1 MSMLHDVHAR
11 PASGRGT
18 LLTFCLVRTTGT
30 LRALVTALLLSA
42 AVPVCAQTATGDIL
56 GTVRDSTGA
65 VVPGASV
72 RAEDVGTHAVRTFS
86 SNATGEYV
94 FTALQPGTYSVTVTS
109 PAFKTFNTTNVVLLA
124 SDRIRVDAALTP
136 GAVSES
142 VEVTATPSALQ
153 TDSTTVGSTITE
165 KTLVD
170 APLNGR
176 NYIGLVQVQAGVT
189 AGSPTSLSSGSQ
201 NSDRRLNSSVS
212 ANGQQE
218 IYNNNQ
224 VDGLDNNSR
233 TFGAPMLRPSV
244 EAIAEVRTNIN
255 LYTAEV
261 GRTGGAAIN
270 VITKSGAN
278 GFHGSAYEFFRND
291 ITDARNF
298 FAPASLL
305 PHKPELRQNQFGGS
319 LSGPIVKDKT
329 FFFLDYEGLRRIDG
343 TNSVYLSTV
352 PTAYEDAHPG
362 SVADIAPF
370 VPDVPTAA
378 IDPTALGYF
387 RLFPAPNTNLLGTSN
402 NFLYNP
408 SASFYSSTADIRIDH
423 HFSASDTLFGRYSYN
438 KSNAFTPP
446 LLPSVNGVAAG
457 GSLQPVPG
465 YSNTLVHNGA
475 FGYTHVFTPSLLLEL
490 RAGYTFFNLY
500 APGLNDG
507 KNLNDSAPY
516 RIPNANECLNCSG
529 LAGVNVLGY
538 ALLGD
543 PVVTPQSNLEH
554 TTQFAGAMTYTH
566 GRQTFKAGAS
576 LIRRNF
582 TFFTPVAPKGLFT
595 FPGPSPQIALH
606 NFFAGAPYVS
616 IRQAYLSKPY
626 DRTWEPSVFFQ
637 DDWHPTSRLTFNF
650 GLRYDVFSKPNE
662 KNNNYANYDLSS
674 FSLIDSANGGIQ
686 NQYKDVSPRFGF
698 DATIGR
704 GLVLRGGAGLAFYVG
719 ESNNNLVLN
728 NPPFGFNT
736 GAVVNFTPIST
747 TGVAPVA
754 ITSTANANLSGT
766 VISRPLH
773 EADSYLEQFNLVLQK
788 EFGGTVLTAGY
799 VAELGRHIQD
809 QIPNLDLPAPT
820 GPVAAGT
827 APPPL
832 VYLAKLPKVTT
843 INYFGDFGV
852 SSYNSLQV
860 TVERRI
866 SHGLTAN
873 VNYTYAH
880 NLDDVIEIF
889 DGDGLASPFA
899 LLPSQ
904 VKTYDYGNSPLDIR
918 NRLAGFFSYDLPF
931 GKTGS
936 SLYKAIAGGFRFN
949 GVGYWQSGSPF
960 TVIST
965 VTQTCPAT
973 NPFCANSG
981 LATINLPT
989 VTADKPN
996 VVGSVARTGSGLNG
1010 STFFNLNSFAQQA
1023 LGTPGSERRNQLFG
1037 PHRRDGDLSL
1047 FKTVPLK
1054 EGVQL
1059 ELRAECFN
1067 FTNTPNFSQPNATIS
1082 SYNSSTTSISA
1093 GGFGTITSTIFGTS
1107 ARQYQFAARFSF

>member
-1 MSMLHDVHAR
+1 MSTLHKRYERLA
-11 PASGRGT
+11 GGKEKF
-18 LLTFCLVRTTGT
+18 LTFCLIGINRFLSMPVATAV
-30 LRALVTALLLSA
+30 LCAALPL
-42 AVPVCAQTATGDIL
+42 CAQTATGDIL

-65 VVPGASV
+65 VVAGATV
-72 RAEDVGTHAVRTFS
+72 RAENVGTHAVRTFPA
-86 SNATGEYV
+86 NAGGEYV

-109 PAFKTFNTTNVVLLA
+109 PAFKTFSTSNVVLLA

-136 GAVSES
+136 GSVNES
-142 VEVTATPSALQ
+142 VEVTATPNALQ

-278 GFHGSAYEFFRND
+278 GLHGSAYEFFRND

-305 PHKPELRQNQFGGS
+305 SHKPELRQNQFGGS
-319 LSGPIVKDKT
+319 LSGPILKDKT
-329 FFFLDYEGLRRIDG
+329 FFFADYEGLRRIDG

-362 SVADIAPF
+362 SVTDIAPF
-370 VPDVPTAA
+370 VPDVPIAS
-378 IDPTALGYF
+378 IDPTALGYS
-387 RLFPAPNTNLLGTSN
+387 RLFPTPNTNLTGTSN

-408 SASFYSSTADIRIDH
+408 AASFNSSTADIRLDH
-423 HFSASDTLFGRYSYN
+423 HFNGSNTLFGRYSYN
-438 KSNAFTPP
+438 NSHAFTPP
-446 LLPSVNGVAAG
+446 LLPNVNGVAPG

-465 YSNTLVHNGA
+465 YSNTLLHNGVI
-475 FGYTHVFTPSLLLEL
+475 GYTHIFTPSLLLEL

-507 KNLNDSAPY
+507 KSLNDSAPY
-516 RIPNANECLNCSG
+516 RIPNANECVDCSG
-529 LAGVNVLGY
+529 LAGVNILGY

-582 TFFTPVAPKGLFT
+582 SFFTPVAPKGLFT

-606 NFFAGAPYVS
+606 NFFAGVPYVS

-626 DRTWEPSVFFQ
+626 DRTWEPSVYLQ
-637 DDWHPTSRLTFNF
+637 DDWHPTARLTFNL
-650 GLRYDVFSKPNE
+650 GLRYDVFTKPDE
-662 KNNNYANYDLSS
+662 KNNNYANFDLSS
-674 FSLIDSANGGIQ
+674 LKLIDNATGGIQ
-686 NQYKDVSPRFGF
+686 NQYHDFAPRFGF
-698 DATIGR
+698 DATIAP

-736 GAVVNFTPIST
+736 GAVVHFTPISV
-747 TGVAPVA
+747 TGVAPV
-754 ITSTANANLSGT
+754 TVSSTATADLSGT
-766 VISRPLH
+766 VITRPLH

-788 EFGGTVLTAGY
+788 EFG
-799 VAELGRHIQD
+799 E
-809 QIPNLDLPAPT
+809 
-820 GPVAAGT
+820 
-827 APPPL
+827 
-832 VYLAKLPKVTT
+832 
-843 INYFGDFGV
+843 
-852 SSYNSLQV
+852 
-860 TVERRI
+860 E
-866 SHGLTAN
+866 
-873 VNYTYAH
+873 
-880 NLDDVIEIF
+880 
-889 DGDGLASPFA
+889 
-899 LLPSQ
+899 
-904 VKTYDYGNSPLDIR
+904 
-918 NRLAGFFSYDLPF
+918 
-931 GKTGS
+931 
-936 SLYKAIAGGFRFN
+936 
-949 GVGYWQSGSPF
+949 
-960 TVIST
+960 
-965 VTQTCPAT
+965 
-973 NPFCANSG
+973 
-981 LATINLPT
+981 
-989 VTADKPN
+989 
-996 VVGSVARTGSGLNG
+996 
-1010 STFFNLNSFAQQA
+1010 
-1023 LGTPGSERRNQLFG
+1023 
-1037 PHRRDGDLSL
+1037 
-1047 FKTVPLK
+1047 
-1054 EGVQL
+1054 
-1059 ELRAECFN
+1059 
-1067 FTNTPNFSQPNATIS
+1067 
-1082 SYNSSTTSISA
+1082 
-1093 GGFGTITSTIFGTS
+1093 
-1107 ARQYQFAARFSF
+1107 QF